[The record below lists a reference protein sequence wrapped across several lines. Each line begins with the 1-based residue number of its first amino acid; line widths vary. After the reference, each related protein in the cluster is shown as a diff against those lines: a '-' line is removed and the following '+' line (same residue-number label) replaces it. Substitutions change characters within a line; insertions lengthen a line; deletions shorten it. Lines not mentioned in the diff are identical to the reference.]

1 MEEAKRMCSVDLLV
15 AEHTLRILP
24 GYFLLRPG
32 RKESLVTALPDGGTA
47 EWHRSVLPTP
57 SCSAAISSVPAWT
70 LKKQQEVAVVTMPN
84 ELSISRVAFT
94 FLFLAGPGL
103 AWGMCWVGSV
113 PRDHSV
119 PVTERGHGAG
129 GSLFHMTD

>member
-1 MEEAKRMCSVDLLV
+1 M
-15 AEHTLRILP
+15 
-24 GYFLLRPG
+24 
-32 RKESLVTALPDGGTA
+32 TALPDGGTA

-57 SCSAAISSVPAWT
+57 SCSPAFSSVPAWT

-84 ELSISRVAFT
+84 ELSVSGVAFT

-113 PRDHSV
+113 TRDHSV
-119 PVTERGHGAG
+119 PVTERTWGRWFPLPH
-129 GSLFHMTD
+129 D